1 MTRAEIISAIKEAW
15 VRELMDVKDIRED
28 VADSYAA
35 WVQGVVQSAAA
46 DLQAQ
51 PAAAQQGGG
60 QSAEVGQGGAGAP
73 APAPAQQGGMAAAGA
88 GGGMM

>member
-1 MTRAEIISAIKEAW
+1 MTRAEIINAIKEAW

-35 WVQGVVQSAAA
+35 WVQGIVQSAAA

-51 PAAAQQGGG
+51 PAASQQGGG
-60 QSAEVGQGGAGAP
+60 QAAEGGADA
-73 APAPAQQGGMAAAGA
+73 AAPAQQGGMQAPA
-88 GGGMM
+88 GGMM

>member
-1 MTRAEIISAIKEAW
+1 MTRAEIITAIKEAW

-46 DLQAQ
+46 DLQSQ

-60 QSAEVGQGGAGAP
+60 QAAEGGQGGAGAP
-73 APAPAQQGGMAAAGA
+73 AQQGGMPMAGA